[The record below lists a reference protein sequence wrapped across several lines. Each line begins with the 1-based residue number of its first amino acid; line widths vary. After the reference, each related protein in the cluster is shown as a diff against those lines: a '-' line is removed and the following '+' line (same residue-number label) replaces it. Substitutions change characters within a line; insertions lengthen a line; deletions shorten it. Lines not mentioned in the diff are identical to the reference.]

1 MILAEIQRPNYITR
15 NYYLPE
21 GCSLDFSE
29 FKFLKVLTI
38 SGLIT
43 TGSELGD
50 EGASNLILPE
60 GLEKLDLG
68 NNIGDE
74 GAKDLLTIGLK
85 SCLLGTTILEMRF
98 ERLRFTYELEKLCLS
113 YNNISDKG
121 ISEIVF
127 PSDFK
132 HYI

>member
-1 MILAEIQRPNYITR
+1 MLYPLLRQLKFSAMSYLLSDFNEMYYDIGR
-15 NYYLPE
+15 NSEGQIISLVIHYLPE

-60 GLEKLDLG
+60 GLEKLDLSG

-74 GAKDLLTIGLK
+74 GAKRLT
-85 SCLLGTTILEMRF
+85 
-98 ERLRFTYELEKLCLS
+98 YHP
-113 YNNISDKG
+113 D
-121 ISEIVF
+121 
-127 PSDFK
+127 
-132 HYI
+132 